1 MPSSLTVLLVSLLL
15 GIPAV
20 LFCLWLLILP
30 ARVSCLCPKE
40 CQCDPGGY
48 FVACSD
54 ISLNP
59 VPLIHLTDVRVLW
72 LNENEI
78 TFLKNN
84 SFFSLSVLDVLI
96 LRKCGLRTIEMGAFK
111 GLTRLTVLS
120 IEGNQ
125 FSEIIPGTF
134 ENLKSLE
141 VFGLRNNTLEHVDSD
156 MFRGMVN
163 LREMDL
169 SFNKLQYLH
178 PDTFLGL
185 PNLQHLYIF
194 GNWYLQIPTER
205 NFINSHS
212 LSYPDISHCN
222 VSSLSVE
229 TFAKVSVLEWLDL
242 RYNRLRSVDINILRT
257 LPKLSE
263 IYLYSNRL
271 YCDCQLQEMWC
282 WCQDVVIF

>member
-1 MPSSLTVLLVSLLL
+1 MY
-15 GIPAV
+15 IY
-20 LFCLWLLILP
+20 LFGD
-30 ARVSCLCPKE
+30 K
-40 CQCDPGGY
+40 
-48 FVACSD
+48 
-54 ISLNP
+54 
-59 VPLIHLTDVRVLW
+59 
-72 LNENEI
+72 
-78 TFLKNN
+78 
-84 SFFSLSVLDVLI
+84 
-96 LRKCGLRTIEMGAFK
+96 
-111 GLTRLTVLS
+111 
-120 IEGNQ
+120 
-125 FSEIIPGTF
+125 
-134 ENLKSLE
+134 
-141 VFGLRNNTLEHVDSD
+141 LRN
-156 MFRGMVN
+156 
-163 LREMDL
+163 
-169 SFNKLQYLH
+169 LH

-185 PNLQHLYIF
+185 PNTQYVSLFRNQGLRV
-194 GNWYLQIPTER
+194 QIAR